1 MKKFKK
7 AAALGLS
14 LAMVMSMAAC
24 GTRASST
31 ASVAE
36 AAGSEAA
43 ASTAENATGNTSGS
57 AIKLGGI
64 GPLTGAA
71 ASYGNATKYGSE
83 LAVEEINALGGIQF
97 EIKWEDDEHE
107 PEKSV
112 NAYNNLKDWGMQML
126 LGTVT
131 SAPCIAVAAETAND
145 NMFQLTPS

>member
-24 GTRASST
+24 GTSACGT

-71 ASYGNATKYGSE
+71 AIYGNATKYGSE
-83 LAVEEINALGGIQF
+83 LAVEINALGGIQF
-97 EIKWEDDEHE
+97 EIKWEDDEHD

-112 NAYNNLKDWGMQML
+112 NAYNN
-126 LGTVT
+126 
-131 SAPCIAVAAETAND
+131 
-145 NMFQLTPS
+145 

>member
-24 GTRASST
+24 GTSASST

-57 AIKLGGI
+57 AIKLGWHW
-64 GPLTGAA
+64 PPDRRCLLFMA
-71 ASYGNATKYGSE
+71 
-83 LAVEEINALGGIQF
+83 
-97 EIKWEDDEHE
+97 
-107 PEKSV
+107 
-112 NAYNNLKDWGMQML
+112 MQPS
-126 LGTVT
+126 T
-131 SAPCIAVAAETAND
+131 APSW
-145 NMFQLTPS
+145 L